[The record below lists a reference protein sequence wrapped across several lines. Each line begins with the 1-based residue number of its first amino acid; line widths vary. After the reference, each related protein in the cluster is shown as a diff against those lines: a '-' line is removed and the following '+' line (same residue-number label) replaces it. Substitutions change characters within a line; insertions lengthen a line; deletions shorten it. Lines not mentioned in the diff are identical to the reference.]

1 MNTRL
6 GKSFGLAFVVAVGI
20 LALMFA
26 LGTFNAQNAGAAVKS
41 NPAPTATLLDADGDE
56 VTMPGEDEVSLIV
69 TFQINDDIDGAP
81 TADQADD
88 DVTITVPATISVI
101 GTDFDVDN
109 ITVTQNGDPVGKV
122 VDPIATAQQIVI
134 TVADEGDDP
143 VVRDET
149 VTVTI
154 SDLTLADDAISAD
167 LTIAQTGQT
176 TAQTASLAI
185 YDPDNALSGLSAT
198 LSNTEV
204 EAEDVTLTLEFTT
217 PEDAT
222 EGGATVVITLPKE
235 YDVFDDGSQRSQITV
250 TSSADGAA
258 ATLVSDDTADATAEA
273 IAAGDPGDTI
283 TLASADIDPD
293 TDYTVTVGATAIS
306 DGTPTAGF
314 TNPESAG
321 TFTVKFRQGNVIP
334 AGEAMFAVVK
344 TPPVTASVT
353 SSKTTADTATRLTID
368 SPGETLGDIG
378 PGDQIVINVP
388 KFGLP
393 SSIDTEDVTIDDGDR
408 AANPSEVTISGDNV
422 SLVLGKFADEV
433 IKDGERETVGNKAEE
448 NRINK
453 GDTKVT
459 ITIRERAG
467 IKTPT
472 KAGDYPVKVDGKDAD
487 DKDGYDIGGDDSEDA
502 MNPMITIVRSL
513 SVKPESAVRGTEI
526 TITGKGFT
534 DGGSTVKAG
543 DKTIGT
549 PTIENGSF
557 ELKLNN
563 NFKVG
568 SASAFVKGDEGTD
581 INVTDG
587 AGDEVETPAN
597 HTIKA
602 TFTIAP
608 ESPNP
613 GEEITITLLDI
624 DGSSV
629 NVKFAGEPATGVEA
643 TVVNATA
650 GTWKVRVPSDVS
662 PGVVQMT
669 VEVDD
674 DDENQLNKNVTIA
687 TNALTVS
694 PSTALVGQE
703 VTVTGSGFTVG
714 EEISD
719 LEIGG
724 VSVLDQIALTARGV
738 ASGGRVVAAFR
749 IPNDGALSEARDY
762 TISIKDGTRTGTGTV
777 TIPERTLTVDP
788 AASRIGT
795 TISLSGTNW
804 PTGTGAN
811 LVGIYY
817 DGNRYN
823 TATSNSSG
831 SWSAS
836 LTVPNDAGV
845 GMTHKVAAKAT
856 VGDGGTANVTEEE
869 DHKTPDPVVTLSS
882 GQAQRGTT
890 ITVSGENFNI
900 FEVVTIEIGDS
911 DVTPGGTTTD
921 GVGSFSVSVLVP
933 GQALGNKN
941 LKVTVKGVPVVE
953 FLEIVATPVST
964 TKSAADV
971 FEPLSTAGILTVV
984 WHFDNDTKAWSFYDP
999 RPAVAAAV
1007 DLTMVSTGD
1016 NVWIQVTA
1024 DMDFQGESLTTGWNL
1039 HTLK

>member
-26 LGTFNAQNAGAAVKS
+26 LGTFNAQKAGAEVRTT
-41 NPAPTATLLDADGDE
+41 PMPTAELDNTMLEAEGVTLTITFELSEPVDG
-56 VTMPGEDEVSLIV
+56 T
-69 TFQINDDIDGAP
+69 TAGA
-81 TADQADD
+81 
-88 DVTITVPATISVI
+88 DVTILIPTTITDSVTVA
-101 GTDFDVDN
+101 DYDDEDV
-109 ITVTQNGDPVGKV
+109 TVTQNGNSVGSV
-122 VDPIATAQQIVI
+122 AVTANGTI
-134 TVADEGDDP
+134 TIGEPAEDGDR
-143 VVRDET
+143 VEAGVLT
-149 VTVTI
+149 TVTI
-154 SDLTLADDAISAD
+154 RELELADTAATGNV
-167 LTIAQTGQT
+167 TITQQTGERT
-176 TAQTASLAI
+176 VSLSI
-185 YDPDNALSGLSAT
+185 YDPGDALSGLSAE
-198 LSNTEV
+198 LDNTEV
-204 EAEDVTLTLEFTT
+204 EAEDVTLTLKFSTAAGQT
-217 PEDAT
+217 AD
-222 EGGATVVITLPKE
+222 VVITLPKE
-235 YDVFDDGSQRSQITV
+235 YDVEDADGLVSGITV
-250 TSSADGAA
+250 TSTEGTGTPVSITASDTEDV
-258 ATLVSDDTADATAEA
+258 AT
-273 IAAGDPGDTI
+273 GDTI
-283 TLASADIDPD
+283 TVSSPTAG
-293 TDYTVTVGATAIS
+293 TDYTVTVGANMAA
-306 DGTPTAGF
+306 TPPTGGF
-314 TNPESAG
+314 TNPDEPD
-321 TFTVKFRQGNVIP
+321 TFKVKFAQGTIIP
-334 AGEAMFAVVK
+334 AAEAMFAVVK

-353 SSKTTADTATRLTID
+353 SSKTTADTATRLTIG
-368 SPGETLGDIG
+368 SPGGTLGDIG

-433 IKDGERETVGNKAEE
+433 IKDGTRETVGNKAQE

-453 GDTKVT
+453 DDNKVT

-472 KAGDYPVKVDGKDAD
+472 KAGEYPVKVDGKDAAD
-487 DKDGYDIGGDDSEDA
+487 EDGYDIGDDDDA
-502 MNPMITIVRSL
+502 ANNPMITIVRSL

-526 TITGKGFT
+526 TIIGKGFT

-568 SASAFVKGDEGTD
+568 SDSAFDKGADGTMITAQD
-581 INVTDG
+581 GTGSALTPG
-587 AGDEVETPAN
+587 AGDDPVV

-602 TFTIAP
+602 TFTISP

-624 DGSSV
+624 GGTSV
-629 NVKFAGEPATGVEA
+629 KVKFAGRPAAGA
-643 TVVNATA
+643 TATEVNATA
-650 GTWKVRVPSDVS
+650 GTWKARVPSDVS

-669 VEVDD
+669 VEVG
-674 DDENQLNKNVTIA
+674 DEDPVNKNVTIA

-703 VTVTGSGFTVG
+703 VTVTGTGFTVRA
-714 EEISD
+714 EISE

-724 VSVLDQIALTARGV
+724 VDVLDQIAMTARAV

-749 IPNDGALSEARDY
+749 IPNDAALSGARDY
-762 TISIKDGTRTGTGTV
+762 TISVKDGTRTGTGTV
-777 TIPERTLTVDP
+777 TIPERTVTVDTGE
-788 AASRIGT
+788 SRIGT
-795 TISLSGTNW
+795 PINLSGTGW

-817 DGNRYN
+817 DGQRYT
-823 TATSNSSG
+823 TATSDSSG
-831 SWSAS
+831 NWSTS
-836 LTVPNDAGV
+836 MTVPNDAGV
-845 GMTHKVAAKAT
+845 GMTHKIAAKAT
-856 VGDGGTANVTEEE
+856 VGDGSTANVTKEV

-882 GQAQRGTT
+882 GQAQRGTA

-900 FEVVTIEIGDS
+900 FEAVKIEIGDS
-911 DVTPGGTTTD
+911 DVTPSGTTTD
-921 GVGSFSVSVLVP
+921 GNGSFTAEVLVP

-941 LKVTVKGVPVVE
+941 LKVTVKTVPVVE

-971 FEPLSTAGILTVV
+971 FEPLATAGVLTVV
-984 WHFDNDTKAWSFYDP
+984 WHFDNTTKAWSFYDP
-999 RPAVAAAV
+999 RPSVAAAV
-1007 DLTMVSTGD
+1007 DLTEVSTGD

-1024 DMDFQGESLTTGWNL
+1024 DIEFQGETLTALMGGWNNI
-1039 HTLK
+1039 TLD